1 MDTASYTDFVRSPVR
16 INTSRTLTSVVTL
29 WQLRLRSSNHHH
41 IIPTLERVHTTLVVA
56 EGDQAA
62 LREMLY
68 GVVTEIFI
76 ERHWRLNR
84 RPLSKQEL
92 LSVDQRS
99 VALVEA
105 ALQGES
111 TILGDFYISVQEW
124 YPPRLLRLSPDT

>member
-1 MDTASYTDFVRSPVR
+1 
-16 INTSRTLTSVVTL
+16 VVTL

-41 IIPTLERVHTTLVVA
+41 RIIPTLECVHTTLVVA

-68 GVVTEIFI
+68 EAVTEAFI
-76 ERHWRLNR
+76 ERHWRLSR

-124 YPPRLLRLSPDT
+124 YPPRLSRLLPDT

>member
-1 MDTASYTDFVRSPVR
+1 
-16 INTSRTLTSVVTL
+16 
-29 WQLRLRSSNHHH
+29 
-41 IIPTLERVHTTLVVA
+41 LVVA

-68 GVVTEIFI
+68 EAVTEAFI
-76 ERHWRLNR
+76 ERHWRLSR

-124 YPPRLLRLSPDT
+124 YPPRLSRLLPDT